1 MHLPEGQEEE
11 VLNTFA
17 DWEREHIVS
26 AHLKVLEV
34 KKVDLILELHRLKP
48 GTKTLTFVFKMLMY
62 LDDIDQAS
70 SSNTNRPFDETLLVI
85 DGIIE
90 YLNNLDA
97 IDQSLRINGIDAQ
110 ESSNFPIKVD
120 ILQL

>member
-1 MHLPEGQEEE
+1 MPEGQEEE
-11 VLNTFA
+11 VLNKFA
-17 DWEREHIVS
+17 DWELEHIVS

-97 IDQSLRINGIDAQ
+97 IDQSLRFNGIDAQ
-110 ESSNFPIKVD
+110 QSSKVN